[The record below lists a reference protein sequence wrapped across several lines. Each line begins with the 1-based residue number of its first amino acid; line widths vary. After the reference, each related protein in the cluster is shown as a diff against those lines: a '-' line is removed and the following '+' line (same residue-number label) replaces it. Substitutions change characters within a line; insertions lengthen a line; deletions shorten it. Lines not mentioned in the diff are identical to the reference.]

1 MSTRDSG
8 LGPRD
13 AKERTTRAPSPEPRA
28 PSRLP
33 RQVKLFGWVSLLNDF
48 ASEMIYPLLPAF
60 VTGVLGGGAGVLGAL
75 DGAAEFAAAV
85 VKLGAGRL
93 ADRAGWR
100 GPLIVLGYFTAV
112 VVRPV
117 IAVTGAAWQVIGL
130 RVVDRLGK
138 GLRTPPRDALI
149 ADGTPTELRG
159 RAFGLQR
166 GMDHAGAV
174 LGPILAW
181 WLLASGSANVRAVIG
196 ASIVP
201 GVLVLVLAVWAV
213 KGGEGRGRAVE
224 VGAGGSALDATSTV
238 LHRPSPSSS
247 NSVLFAISLFYLL
260 RMPDTLIILRSQQ
273 LGVPVAVVPLLW
285 AAVHVVRS
293 SSSFVGGSASDRLG
307 PRQTMWLGWLVYAIL
322 AVGMAR
328 AGTAAAAW
336 GWFLA
341 FGLVA
346 GLTESPERALVARL
360 AGAHQGSGFGTYH
373 GVTGFMALV
382 GGVTLGAVFQ
392 RYGAGTAFLASAAGG
407 LLLVAVW
414 PLFGRAAGGS
424 DG

>member
-1 MSTRDSG
+1 MPKG
-8 LGPRD
+8 
-13 AKERTTRAPSPEPRA
+13 AAPA
-28 PSRLP
+28 PPLP

-60 VTGVLGGGAGVLGAL
+60 ITGVLGGGPQALGAL
-75 DGAAEFAAAV
+75 DGAAEFAAAF

-93 ADRAGWR
+93 ADRVPLR
-100 GPLIVLGYFTAV
+100 GPMIVLGYFIAV
-112 VVRPV
+112 VVRPI

-149 ADGTPTELRG
+149 ADVTPAELRG

-181 WLLASGSANVRAVIG
+181 WLLAPGGGNANVRTVIG

-201 GVLVLVLAVWAV
+201 GVVVLVLAMWAV
-213 KGGEGRGRAVE
+213 RDGAA
-224 VGAGGSALDATSTV
+224 AGGKGRQQVATASEPMPPSAALS
-238 LHRPSPSSS
+238 RPLPP
-247 NSVLFAISLFYLL
+247 LLLAISAFYLL
-260 RMPDTLIILRSQQ
+260 RMPDTLIILRSQE
-273 LGVPVAVVPLLW
+273 LGVPVAIVPLLW

-293 SSSFVGGSASDRLG
+293 SSSFLGGAASDRLG
-307 PRQTMWLGWLVYAIL
+307 PGRTMWVGWLVYALL
-322 AVGMAR
+322 AAGMAR

-336 GWFLA
+336 GLFLA
-341 FGLVA
+341 LGIVS

-360 AGAHQGSGFGTYH
+360 AGTRQGSGFGAYH
-373 GVTGFMALV
+373 GITGFAALV
-382 GGVTLGAVFQ
+382 GGVVLGGVFQ
-392 RYGAGTAFLASAAGG
+392 RYGAGPAFLASAAGG
-407 LLLVAVW
+407 LALVLVW
-414 PLFGRAAGGS
+414 PIVAARFGRAG
-424 DG
+424 